1 MQDETWH
8 LNISKYTVIDWYNF
22 VRDVC
27 AIDVRNHPQPLGGF
41 DNNGSPIVVEIDES
55 YFYHRKY
62 HRGRVNVGEWV
73 FGAVERESG
82 PSSSSGYYPAPT
94 SCRMGGRHTITWTNS
109 TAASISTTW

>member
-1 MQDETWH
+1 M
-8 LNISKYTVIDWYNF
+8 NISKHTVIDWYNC

-73 FGAVERESG
+73 FGAVERERERERERYGSVV
-82 PSSSSGYYPAPT
+82 T
-94 SCRMGGRHTITWTNS
+94 STSALHD
-109 TAASISTTW
+109 

>member
-1 MQDETWH
+1 MQDVTWH
-8 LNISKYTVIDWYNF
+8 LNISIHTVIDWYNF

-27 AIDVRNHPQPLGGF
+27 AIDVRNNPQPLGGF

-73 FGAVERESG
+73 FGAVEKERE
-82 PSSSSGYYPAPT
+82 
-94 SCRMGGRHTITWTNS
+94 RE
-109 TAASISTTW
+109 